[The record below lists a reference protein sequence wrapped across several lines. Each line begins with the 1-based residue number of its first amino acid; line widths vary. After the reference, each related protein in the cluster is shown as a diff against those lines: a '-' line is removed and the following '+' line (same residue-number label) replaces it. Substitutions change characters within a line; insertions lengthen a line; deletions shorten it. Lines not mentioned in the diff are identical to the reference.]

1 MRKHKGLFRRVTAAT
16 AAFAVVGGLAVV
28 VSDGLSSARNRADN
42 VLDHSGF
49 RMGAEGWDVQST
61 ARLDVRRSS
70 PGAVG
75 SRYALRIQTH
85 ATADVSLIDSRH
97 QAPTAEQG
105 QLYRGIVYVRT
116 DTPAVRGQLRVREM
130 RDGRQLGTGGA
141 SFTLTNTQWQRVTF
155 RYRALASTSTLRM
168 AVEFSDLRA
177 GTPVFV
183 DHLRLIALD
192 SGSAR
197 PDGPRGGTSG
207 RADSDTMFGAS
218 VYQAGR
224 SWDAAVAASD
234 QRYGD
239 LEVVRVFYPGLP
251 SAWPGRAG
259 SVDRPVVVSFK
270 APPAQVLSGRYDDE
284 LLSWFRAAP
293 RDRDVWWAYFH
304 EPEDDVKRGE
314 FSAQTWREAYR
325 RIAGLAARVDN
336 PALHNTVILMCWTA
350 NPNSGRSLSD
360 FFPGRDVVDTIG
372 WDCYNK
378 SESSY
383 LDPATMFARA
393 ITASKNFG
401 VGFGIAELGSKLRGG
416 DGGSNRAQWLRRV
429 GQHLSDQGAEF
440 VTYFDSLVEGGEFRL
455 LDSASQQAWRDVVN
469 S

>member
-1 MRKHKGLFRRVTAAT
+1 MRKDKGLFRRVVAAT

-49 RMGAEGWDVQST
+49 RMGAEGWDVRSKAQ
-61 ARLDVRRSS
+61 LDVRRSS

-75 SRYALRIQTH
+75 SRYAVRIETD
-85 ATADVSLIDSRH
+85 ATADVSLADS
-97 QAPTAEQG
+97 QAPRAEQG

-116 DTPAVRGQLRVREM
+116 DTPVVGGELRLRET
-130 RDGRQLGTGGA
+130 RDGRQLGTRA
-141 SFTLTNTQWQRVTF
+141 AVFTLGDKQWQRVTF
-155 RYRALASTSTLRM
+155 RYRALASTSKLRM
-168 AVEFSDLRA
+168 SVAFADLEA

-183 DHLRLIALD
+183 DHLRLIAID
-192 SGSAR
+192 SGTER

-207 RADSDTMFGAS
+207 RSNSDTMFGAS

-224 SWDAAVAASD
+224 SWSDAVAASD

-239 LEVVRVFYPGLP
+239 LEVVRVFYPGMP

-270 APPAQVLSGRYDDE
+270 ATPSQVLSGRYDAE

-293 RDRDVWWAYFH
+293 RDRDIWWAYWH
-304 EPEDDVKRGE
+304 EPEDNVQRGD
-314 FSAQTWREAYR
+314 FSAQSWRDAYR

-350 NPNSGRSLSD
+350 NPNSGRSLND

-378 SESSY
+378 SESAY
-383 LDPATMFARA
+383 LDPTSMFSRA
-393 ITASKNFG
+393 IAASKNFG

-416 DGGSNRAQWLRRV
+416 DGGASRADWLRRV
-429 GQHLSDQGAEF
+429 GQHLSGQGAEF
-440 VTYFDSLVEGGEFRL
+440 VTYFDSLVDGGEFRL